1 MGLQLIEDWRALPS
15 AMKGAAVALGAIDGV
30 HLGHRAVIATAA
42 EAAKRMGAPLGVI
55 TFAPHPRRWFVPET
69 PPFGLTDPGQQARAL
84 AHLGVERLYRLPF
97 DAEMAGLSPEAFVKQ
112 VLVQGLGVRQVS
124 VGFDFTFGKH
134 RASDAQGLAMLGVAH
149 GFEVIIVAPQ
159 TGPDGVK
166 CSSTGVRNALG
177 VGRPELA
184 AAMLGRPFAVR
195 GEVVHGDHL
204 GRTIGFPT
212 ANVAMND
219 YLRPAYGIYAARTR
233 LPDGRRFDAAA
244 YLGRRPTVDGTSE
257 RLEVNLFDFDEDLYG
272 QVIETELVAFL
283 RPDHRF
289 DGLEDMT
296 LQIARDVETARSLL
310 GSSAKA

>member
-1 MGLQLIEDWRALPS
+1 VALQLIDHWRGVPS
-15 AMKGAAVALGAIDGV
+15 AMKGAAVALGAFDGV
-30 HLGHRAVIATAA
+30 HLGHRTVIAVAA
-42 EAAKRMGAPLGVI
+42 EAARRMGAPLGVV

-69 PPFGLTDPGQQARAL
+69 PPFRLTDADQQARAL
-84 AHLGVERLYRLPF
+84 AALGVKRLYRLPF
-97 DAEMAGLSPEAFVKQ
+97 DAEMAAMSPEAFVKQ
-112 VLVQGLGVRQVS
+112 VLVDGLGVRQVS

-134 RASDAQGLAMLGVAH
+134 RSADAQALAMLGVAH
-149 GFEVIIVAPQ
+149 GFEVQIVAPQ

-166 CSSTGVRNALG
+166 CSSTGVRQALQA
-177 VGRPELA
+177 GRPELA

-195 GEVVHGDHL
+195 GEVIHGDHL

-212 ANVAMND
+212 ANVAMSD

-244 YLGRRPTVDGTSE
+244 YLGRRPTVDGQDE
-257 RLEVNLFDFDEDLYG
+257 RLEVNLFGFDEDLYG

-289 DGLEDMT
+289 EGLEAMT
-296 LQIARDVETARSLL
+296 AQIALDVETAKSLL
-310 GSSAKA
+310 GSKA